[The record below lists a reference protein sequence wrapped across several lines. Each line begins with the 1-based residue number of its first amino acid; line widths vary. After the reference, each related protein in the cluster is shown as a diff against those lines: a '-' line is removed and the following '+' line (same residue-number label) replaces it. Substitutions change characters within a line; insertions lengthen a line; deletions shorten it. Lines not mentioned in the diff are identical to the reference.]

1 MSDLAHPKNYE
12 DLGYLDLLT
21 PEEREVYELEIEL
34 DQRDPSILLKEVKA
48 KVFGKGEPVLD
59 DLMESVEELQS
70 REIKLIKEIP
80 FRQITKQ
87 EYDSCK
93 SNTKN
98 FFASYPF
105 LIMIVML
112 ASFGL
117 LLFAAI
123 KDSNGV
129 FSYGSIPIL
138 AIALIIMVGVS
149 VLLGINTKKL
159 IITPTSEIATGT
171 VVFFL
176 CENENDSDSPTR
188 YKVVVMVD
196 GTSKFVSRAV
206 VSGSEWKRL
215 HIGSKVIL
223 RAVRNGII
231 AIEIETT

>member
-1 MSDLAHPKNYE
+1 MSDLAHQKNYE

-105 LIMIVML
+105 LIMIVM
-112 ASFGL
+112 
-117 LLFAAI
+117 
-123 KDSNGV
+123 
-129 FSYGSIPIL
+129 
-138 AIALIIMVGVS
+138 
-149 VLLGINTKKL
+149 
-159 IITPTSEIATGT
+159 
-171 VVFFL
+171 
-176 CENENDSDSPTR
+176 
-188 YKVVVMVD
+188 
-196 GTSKFVSRAV
+196 
-206 VSGSEWKRL
+206 
-215 HIGSKVIL
+215 
-223 RAVRNGII
+223 
-231 AIEIETT
+231 

>member
-1 MSDLAHPKNYE
+1 
-12 DLGYLDLLT
+12 
-21 PEEREVYELEIEL
+21 
-34 DQRDPSILLKEVKA
+34 
-48 KVFGKGEPVLD
+48 
-59 DLMESVEELQS
+59 
-70 REIKLIKEIP
+70 
-80 FRQITKQ
+80 
-87 EYDSCK
+87 
-93 SNTKN
+93 
-98 FFASYPF
+98 
-105 LIMIVML
+105 MIVML

-117 LLFAAI
+117 LLFVAI

-223 RAVRNGII
+223 RAVRNGMI